1 LGYCSLY
8 LVLELFYATKI
19 QKYLLYSSKKLMNR
33 VKIPMDLQDQV
44 KKVEG
49 LEAIKSRAEKMASEG
64 ADAFTVRGFIN
75 EGAKQL
81 AFKHPDEEAFRKAAR
96 AAARQVKKNK

>member
-1 LGYCSLY
+1 MGYRSLY
-8 LVLELFYATKI
+8 LVLGLFYATKI
-19 QKYLLYSSKKLMNR
+19 QKYLLYSSKTLMNR

-49 LEAIKSRAEKMASEG
+49 LEAIKAHAEKMASEG

-75 EGAKQL
+75 EGAKKL
-81 AFKHPDEEAFRKAAR
+81 AFEHPDEEAFRKAAR
-96 AAARQVKKNK
+96 AAARRVKQNK

>member
-1 LGYCSLY
+1 
-8 LVLELFYATKI
+8 
-19 QKYLLYSSKKLMNR
+19 MNR

-75 EGAKQL
+75 EEDYEHHVL
-81 AFKHPDEEAFRKAAR
+81 FEEQIEF
-96 AAARQVKKNK
+96 